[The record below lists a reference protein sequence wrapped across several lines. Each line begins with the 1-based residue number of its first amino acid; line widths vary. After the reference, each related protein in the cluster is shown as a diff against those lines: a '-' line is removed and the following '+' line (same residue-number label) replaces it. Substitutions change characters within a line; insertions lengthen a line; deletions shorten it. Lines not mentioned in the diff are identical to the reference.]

1 MDLRAGESV
10 LDVACGNGT
19 ATLAAA
25 RRFCRTT
32 GSTTSRPP
40 RPRRERARADRLE
53 VSFQVADAEALPF
66 EDGHFDAAISTF
78 GVMFTSD
85 HQRAAA
91 EMVRV
96 VRPGGQIGL
105 ANWTPD
111 GFVGQLFSLIGRTV
125 PPPPGVP
132 PPPLW
137 GTLPY
142 CEALFGDIVTS
153 VQAQHRD
160 FVFRYTSPEHFIDVF
175 RSFYGPIHRLYEA
188 LPADRAAAFTHDFRQ
203 LIGRF
208 NRSNDGT
215 AVDPLPIPGTG
226 RHPLLSGARRD
237 CWNPHGPV
245 GLGERLPAS
254 PPPEK
259 RRDSR
264 DHQRHAEERLARRL
278 GQRHPGEGE
287 TAEDER
293 PGHPG
298 IAPGAI
304 GAGRS
309 GRVRRKTNTAAPA
322 AWKRTRRRRR
332 R

>member
-1 MDLRAGESV
+1 MTTAAVPLRPHAPPVRPELAPVKARQQAAWSSGDYAVVGTTLTLVPELLCETMDLRAGESV

-32 GSTTSRPP
+32 GIDYVPALVARAE
-40 RPRRERARADRLE
+40 ERAQADRLE
-53 VSFQVADAEALPF
+53 IDFQVADAEALPF
-66 EDGHFDAAISTF
+66 EDGRFDAAISTF

-91 EMVRV
+91 ELIRV

-111 GFVGQLFSLIGRTV
+111 GFIGQLFSLIGRTV

-160 FVFRYTSPEHFIDVF
+160 FVFRYASPEHFVDVF
-175 RSFYGPIHRLYEA
+175 RKYYGPIHRLYEA
-188 LPADRAAAFTHDFRQ
+188 LPADRAAAFTHDFLQ

-215 AVDPLPIPGTG
+215 AVIP
-226 RHPLLSGARRD
+226 
-237 CWNPHGPV
+237 
-245 GLGERLPAS
+245 
-254 PPPEK
+254 
-259 RRDSR
+259 SR
-264 DHQRHAEERLARRL
+264 YLEL
-278 GQRHPGEGE
+278 
-287 TAEDER
+287 
-293 PGHPG
+293 
-298 IAPGAI
+298 
-304 GAGRS
+304 
-309 GRVRRKTNTAAPA
+309 VV
-322 AWKRTRRRRR
+322 TRC
-332 R
+332 